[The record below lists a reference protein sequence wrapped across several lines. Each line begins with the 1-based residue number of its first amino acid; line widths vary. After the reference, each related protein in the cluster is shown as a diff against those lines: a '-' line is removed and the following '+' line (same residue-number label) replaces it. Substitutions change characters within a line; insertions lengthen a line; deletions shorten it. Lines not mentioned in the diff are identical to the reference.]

1 MKAILYSDLQLSE
14 YRTFSK
20 LTPEGINDRLIDHI
34 NVLEEIKSYAVD
46 NKIEKILFLGDGF
59 DSRGTISVIAAN
71 LFLKWKHE
79 VSTLGITQYDLVGN
93 HDLVAKSHSH
103 NSLELFSKL
112 KDVHVID
119 KPKWIIIGDTGLYF
133 IPYMHRTD
141 DIRKALENCD
151 PPSNIVKEKSIAM
164 MHYGLFNTE
173 INGRVITEDKGVNSE
188 GQVRLS
194 DLDKILGYVKHVFL
208 GHYHTHAT
216 YNGNVHYVGTP
227 LQHNWGEASLPG
239 RFLVVDFEDGSF
251 EAVRTNAPR
260 FIDFD
265 NPNISKDLIK
275 DNFCRASV
283 GSLAERESKVKYFL
297 EHGARAADVTVAPKV
312 EKKISNTNMNLSM
325 SFMDMGNKLLDIDSL
340 DKYDRSKLER
350 ILKSALEFASE
361 KVS

>member
-1 MKAILYSDLQLSE
+1 MKAIIFSDLQIDAYKIYSHI
-14 YRTFSK
+14 
-20 LTPEGINDRLIDHI
+20 TPEGINDRLIDHI
-34 NVLEEIKSYAVD
+34 DVLEEIKDYATEHNID
-46 NKIEKILFLGDGF
+46 KILFLGDGF
-59 DSRGTISVIAAN
+59 DSRGSVNVIAAN
-71 LFLKWKHE
+71 LFMKWKHE
-79 VSTLGITQYDLVGN
+79 VSSAGITQYDLVGN
-93 HDLVAKSHSH
+93 HDLTAKSHSH

-119 KPKWIIIGDTGLYF
+119 KPKWIILGDTGIYF

-141 DIRKALENCD
+141 EIREALKNCV
-151 PPSNIVKEKSIAM
+151 PPSKIDRNKSIAL
-164 MHYGLFNTE
+164 MHYGLFDTE
-173 INGRVITEDKGVNSE
+173 INGRVITEYKGVESE
-188 GQVRLS
+188 GQVKLS
-194 DLDKILGYVKHVFL
+194 DLDDILLYVKNVFL

-239 RFLVVDFEDGSF
+239 RFMVVDFEDGTF
-251 EAVRTNAPR
+251 EAVHTNAPR

-265 NPNISKDLIK
+265 NPNINKDLIK
-275 DNFCRASV
+275 GNFCRANV
-283 GSLAERESKVKYFL
+283 KTLAEREGKVKFFL
-297 EHGARAADVTVAPKV
+297 DNGARAADVMVSPEV